1 MPIFNYCKNS
11 KKIQSLLVILIALLP
26 LISCGQLKTPGKS
39 NIEPGTKLLLADD
52 LTSIYFTVGKVNG
65 PVCLFI
71 HGGPGQGSTTFQH
84 LVGQELADC
93 LTMVYIDQRGSGK
106 SGKAQTQD
114 YSLER
119 MVKDINEIRKV
130 LEVEKVYLMAH
141 SFGGVLAVNYAQK
154 YPEHVQGLILASST
168 LHFAN
173 KETALERIKY
183 TKELLQQPQ
192 EDFSQL
198 DNIQLALKDREVR
211 KELGKKSLSYKLL
224 TNNPETLDIINK
236 ADTSSTREGEYGL
249 HMMASLYDT
258 AAANIYKD
266 YHKDYTLITPK
277 IKTPT
282 LVIAGNADYSV
293 GVNHYKKFHFP
304 HQETVVLDGGQFLFV
319 DQKQKFTDAI
329 CKFIKQKQ

>member
-1 MPIFNYCKNS
+1 MINYIKNS
-11 KKIQSLLVILIALLP
+11 KKIQPLLVILIALIP
-26 LISCGQLKTPGKS
+26 IISCGQLKPTAKS
-39 NIEPGTKLLLADD
+39 NIEPGPKLLLTDD
-52 LTSIYFTVGKVNG
+52 LTSISFTVGKVNG
-65 PVCLFI
+65 PVCFFI
-71 HGGPGQGSTTFQH
+71 HGGPGQGSATFQH
-84 LVGQELADC
+84 LMDKELADC
-93 LTMVYIDQRGSGK
+93 LTMVYIDQRGSGR
-106 SGKAQTQD
+106 SGKAQTEG
-114 YSLER
+114 YGLER
-119 MVKDINEIRKV
+119 VIKDINEVRKV
-130 LEVEKVYLMAH
+130 LEIEKVYLLAH

-198 DNIQLALKDREVR
+198 DNLQLAMKDREVR

-224 TNNPETLDIINK
+224 TNNPETLDIITK
-236 ADTSSTREGEYGL
+236 ADTSSAREGEYGL

-266 YHKDYTLITPK
+266 YHKDYTLITK
-277 IKTPT
+277 NIKAPT

-304 HQETVVLDGGQFLFV
+304 NQETVVLDGGQFLFI
-319 DQKQKFTDAI
+319 DQKQKFTEAI
-329 CKFIKQKQ
+329 CNFIKEKK